1 MRSFPGHFILQ
12 AEQPQFS
19 QLFSLW
25 GSFVLLILGST
36 SGLASSGP
44 CISCAEGSSIRHSTV
59 DGISPE
65 ESRAEQRRRIISLNL
80 LPTLLVMQ
88 PRSTFWASGAPCWLI
103 FSFLSTSTPKN
114 FCAGLLSISSSSSL
128 CLYQRPEPSA
138 GPIMQFTWVHSSRF
152 SRSILVAG

>member
-65 ESRAEQRRRIISLNL
+65 ESRAEQSRGEESPPSTCCPLCWWCSPGRLSG
-80 LPTLLVMQ
+80 LLVHLAGSCSVFYPPAH
-88 PRSTFWASGAPCWLI
+88 PRTSVQGCSQSLPPPACVYTRGLNQVQA
-103 FSFLSTSTPKN
+103 LSCSSHGSTPR
-114 FCAGLLSISSSSSL
+114 GS
-128 CLYQRPEPSA
+128 PGPS
-138 GPIMQFTWVHSSRF
+138 
-152 SRSILVAG
+152 